1 MKFTFNSS
9 YLLLA
14 LLLFIVEVLIGFYT
28 HNWIRAYLGDFL
40 VVILLYCLVKGF
52 FNLKI
57 NHALTGVLIF
67 SYLIE
72 TLQYFHIVNVLGL
85 QKVTMARIIIGTD
98 FSWIDML
105 MYTLGIC
112 LVAIIEMMRSSK
124 I

>member
-1 MKFTFNSS
+1 MKFIFNSS

-40 VVILLYCLVKGF
+40 VVILLYCLAKGLF
-52 FNLKI
+52 KLKI
-57 NHALTGVLIF
+57 HHTLIGVLLF

-72 TLQYFHIVNVLGL
+72 ILQYFHIVNVLGL
-85 QKVTMARIIIGTD
+85 QKIAIARIIIGTD

-124 I
+124 L